1 MKTSDFSF
9 DLPSELIAQRPPE
22 ERGTSRLMVLDPQAT
37 SGDREIL
44 HSTVPELPELIEPG
58 SVLVVNNSKVRHAR
72 LYGQSE
78 NGSRTEF
85 LLINPFPGN
94 RWSAMVSR
102 ARRQRVGKKFH
113 FDDGVTGVIERQEG
127 ELRIVAFSRAVDDEW
142 LERYG
147 HVPLP
152 PYIDRED
159 ESMDAT
165 RYQTVYAEEHGS
177 VAAPTAGLH
186 LTEELLA
193 RLESRKVHVETV
205 TLHVGLGTFLPIRSE
220 TVEEHHMHEESYHV
234 PAQTAEAVNA
244 ARGEG
249 RPVIAVGTTS
259 MRTLESAWQ
268 GGALRAGGGVTGLYI
283 YPGYRFKAVDSLL
296 TNFHTPGSSL
306 IVLVSAFAGASRI
319 RRAYETA
326 IAERYRFFSYGDAM
340 FIRRPTAE
348 AAPRR

>member
-9 DLPSELIAQRPPE
+9 DLPPELIAQRPPE
-22 ERGTSRLMVLDPQAT
+22 ERGTSRLMVLDPQEPDSHRQIRHNT
-37 SGDREIL
+37 I
-44 HSTVPELPELIEPG
+44 PELPELIEPG

-72 LYGQSE
+72 LYGRGE
-78 NGSRTEF
+78 TGSRTEF

-102 ARRQRVGKKFH
+102 ARRQRVGKQFQ
-113 FDDGVTGVIERQEG
+113 FDDGVTGVIEGQEG
-127 ELRIVAFSRAVDDEW
+127 ELRIVAFSRTIDDEW

-159 ESMDAT
+159 ESMDAA

-186 LTEELLA
+186 LTEELLG
-193 RLESRKVHVETV
+193 RLETMRVHVETV

-220 TVEEHHMHEESYHV
+220 TVEDHHMHEESYQV
-234 PAQTAEAVNA
+234 PVQAAEAVNA
-244 ARGEG
+244 AHSEG

-268 GGALRAGGGVTGLYI
+268 DGALRAGGGVTGLYI
-283 YPGYRFKAVDSLL
+283 YPGYRFKAVTTLL

-306 IVLVSAFAGASRI
+306 IVLVSAFAGTELI
-319 RRAYETA
+319 RRAYDTA
-326 IAERYRFFSYGDAM
+326 VAERYRFFSYGDAM
-340 FIRRPTAE
+340 LIRRPTAE
-348 AAPRR
+348 AAPRM